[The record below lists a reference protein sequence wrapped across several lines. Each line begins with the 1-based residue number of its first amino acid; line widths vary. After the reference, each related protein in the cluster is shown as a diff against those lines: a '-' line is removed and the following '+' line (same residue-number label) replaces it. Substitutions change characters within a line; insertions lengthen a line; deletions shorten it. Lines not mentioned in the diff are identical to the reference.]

1 MARLVFDLETDNL
14 LDKVTKI
21 HCAVVE
27 DVDTGKVRSFSATNP
42 GDAWDG
48 PVDTIY
54 SFLELY
60 QDPQH
65 TLIAHNGIAFDCAVI
80 EKLYGISIDKSRV
93 LDTMILGR
101 LVYPDIKVSDFQRAA
116 AWREYKQTLAD
127 CEARGEPWE
136 MAGKPPK
143 EFPGQFIGSHGLK
156 AWGYRLGEHKGEYDG
171 GWENWSPEMHAYMLQ
186 DATVTAELFRRL
198 MAHDPSEASVTLE
211 HRIAWLCAKIER
223 NGFPFD
229 VKAATELYG
238 RLVDER
244 EALRR
249 ELIGLFPNWKE
260 RLPDFIPK
268 RPNKTLGYLKD
279 VPVERWREHE
289 FNPTSRHHIADRL
302 KAKYDWKP
310 TEFTQ
315 KAFKDESGVTIQ
327 PGSPTVDDEVL
338 SKLPY
343 PEAKPLARYFLLD
356 KRIGQIAE
364 GNQAW
369 LKVQREG
376 KIHASYNTNGAVT
389 GRATHSKPNI
399 SQVPRVSS
407 EFGRECRALFGVPPG
422 WVLVGADQS
431 GLELRCLASDMA
443 AFDNGEYAK
452 VVTEGDVHS
461 TNQAAAGLATRDNAK
476 TFIYAFLYGA
486 GDPKIGSIVGKGVGA
501 GKTLKA
507 RFLEGLPALNRL
519 ISAVKGA
526 AERGWIKGLDGRKMP
541 IRNAHA
547 ALNTRLQNSGAVI
560 CKQWGCDAEDALLAQ
575 GLKHGW
581 DGDFAFVV
589 WPHDEYQIAVRD
601 NPETIRI
608 VREALVQSG
617 RRAGDPY
624 NFKCPLDV
632 ETKVGQTWAETH

>member
-1 MARLVFDLETDNL
+1 MSRYIWDLETDGL
-14 LDKVTKI
+14 LDEVTKI
-21 HCAVVE
+21 HSAVLL
-27 DVDTGKVRSFSATNP
+27 DIDS
-42 GDAWDG
+42 GDIQTFTDAVPDYG
-48 PVDTIY
+48 SIAEFLAIY
-54 SFLELY
+54 
-60 QDPQH
+60 QTPDIQ
-65 TLIAHNGIAFDCAVI
+65 LIGFNSIKYDHAVI
-80 EKLYGISIDKSRV
+80 DKLYGIGFDKTKA
-93 LDTMILGR
+93 LDVMVLGR
-101 LVYPDIKVSDFQRAA
+101 LIHPDIKVSDFVRAA
-116 AWREYKQTLAD
+116 QWRAYASATE
-127 CEARGEPWE
+127 E
-136 MAGKPPK
+136 GKPWTDPIPK
-143 EFPGQFIGSHGLK
+143 EFPGQFIGAHSLK
-156 AWGYRLGEHKGEYDG
+156 AWGYRIGLHKGDYTG
-171 GWENWSPEMHAYMLQ
+171 GWERWSLDMHQYMER
-186 DATVTAELFRRL
+186 DAEVTAELFRRL
-198 MAHDPSEASVTLE
+198 MAHEPSEASFTLE
-211 HRIAWLCAKIER
+211 HRIAWLCAQIER

-268 RPNKTLGYLKD
+268 RPNKTLGYQTG

-315 KAFKDESGVTIQ
+315 KAFKDENGVTIQ

-389 GRATHSKPNI
+389 GRAAHSKPNI

-486 GDPKIGSIVGKGVGA
+486 GDAKIGTIVGKGAGA

-519 ISAVKGA
+519 IAVVKDA
-526 AERGWIKGLDGRKMP
+526 AARGWIKGLDGRKMP
-541 IRNAHA
+541 IRNPHA
-547 ALNTRLQNSGAVI
+547 ALNTRLQNSGAVV
-560 CKQWGCDAEDALLAQ
+560 CKQWLCDAEDALLNA

-581 DGDFAFVV
+581 DGDFAFLS
-589 WPHDEYQIAVRD
+589 WSHDDVMIAVRD
-601 NPETIRI
+601 KPELIT
-608 VREALVQSG
+608 LVCETVQETG
-617 RRAGDPY
+617 RKAGEPY
-624 NFKCPLDV
+624 GFRCRLDV
-632 ETKVGQTWAETH
+632 DVKVGKTWADCH